1 MDENSDMLKIKNQI
15 EWVKGDMDGLTALV
29 HMTLEGI
36 RTDSVGIDEV
46 ENAVASLY
54 QLAETIT
61 NKIGDINE
69 ELVV

>member
-1 MDENSDMLKIKNQI
+1 
-15 EWVKGDMDGLTALV
+15 MDGLTALV

>member
-61 NKIGDINE
+61 NKIGDINKE
-69 ELVV
+69 IVV

>member
-1 MDENSDMLKIKNQI
+1 MEENSDMLKIKNQI

>member
-1 MDENSDMLKIKNQI
+1 MKENSDMLKIKNQI
-15 EWVKGDMDGLTALV
+15 EWIKGDMDGLTALV

>member
-61 NKIGDINE
+61 NKKDDINK

>member
-1 MDENSDMLKIKNQI
+1 MEENLDMLKIKNQI
-15 EWVKGDMDGLTALV
+15 EWIKGDMDGLTALV